1 MDTVVLN
8 LEPILRLTD
17 EQFYQLCMANK
28 DLNLELDAKGELI
41 IVPPVGGESG
51 NQEADLITDLNIWNR
66 QTKLG
71 IVFSSSTI
79 FNLPNGAKRSPDA
92 AWVKLSRWEALTVE
106 QRQKFPPLT
115 PDFIIE
121 LRSQSDPLK
130 TLQDKMQE
138 YIENGLRLGWL
149 INPQAHEVE
158 IYRPTHSVEVLKMPA
173 LLSGEEVLPGFEL
186 LAVCPKMLDEGW
198 GKG

>member
-79 FNLPNGAKRSPDA
+79 FSLPNGAKRSPDA
-92 AWVKLSRWEALTVE
+92 AWIKLSRWEALTVK

-121 LRSQSDPLK
+121 LRSQSDSLK
-130 TLQDKMQE
+130 TLQQKMQE

-149 INPQAHEVE
+149 INPQAKQVEV
-158 IYRPTHSVEVLKMPA
+158 YRPAHPVEVVKMPA

-186 LAVCPKMLDEGW
+186 QV
-198 GKG
+198 